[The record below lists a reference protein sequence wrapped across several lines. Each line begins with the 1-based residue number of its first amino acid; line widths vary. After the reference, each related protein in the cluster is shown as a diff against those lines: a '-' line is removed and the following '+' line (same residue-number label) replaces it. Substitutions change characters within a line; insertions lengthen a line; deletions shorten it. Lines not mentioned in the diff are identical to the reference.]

1 MRKTFIL
8 LTLGILAIVTVP
20 VVALADDKQ
29 ATGFAQMHSA
39 DGSGINGIITFQ
51 DNGTDL
57 FVRGN
62 ATGMDTREEYLSL
75 VYDTG
80 SVLAG
85 DRSCRP
91 GEGPE
96 IDMEVGIWAVDID
109 GNGELDVKKEI
120 YEPLKKIRTISI
132 RRETGARDELV
143 ACGVVVVHKI
153 KKK

>member
-1 MRKTFIL
+1 M
-8 LTLGILAIVTVP
+8 
-20 VVALADDKQ
+20 ALADDKQ

-85 DRSCRP
+85 RSCLP
-91 GEGPE
+91 GDGPE
-96 IDMEVGIWAVDID
+96 IDMDVGIWTFDANGD
-109 GNGELDVKKEI
+109 GELDVKKEI

-132 RRETGARDELV
+132 RRETGERDELV
-143 ACGVVVVHKI
+143 ACGVVVVHSI
-153 KKK
+153 KNDDDDDDD